1 MTTTAEAA
9 AHPWPHLSTTHA
21 ELRFEHHSDDPRGGD
36 LRGCLVVR
44 PPAGKV
50 VHLGL
55 SRPMIAAE
63 ELLEVAKAVEAW
75 LDGDVAGVAMPPKL
89 ARLAQAWARGQFGEK
104 LRAAIAKAGG

>member
-1 MTTTAEAA
+1 MTTALDAA

-21 ELRFEHHSDDPRGGD
+21 ELRFEHHSEDPRGGD

-63 ELLEVAKAVEAW
+63 ELLAA
-75 LDGDVAGVAMPPKL
+75 AGRAL
-89 ARLAQAWARGQFGEK
+89 ADLLEQEEGRLLSRTRAERIAD
-104 LRAAIAKAGG
+104 LRAAIAKAAGS